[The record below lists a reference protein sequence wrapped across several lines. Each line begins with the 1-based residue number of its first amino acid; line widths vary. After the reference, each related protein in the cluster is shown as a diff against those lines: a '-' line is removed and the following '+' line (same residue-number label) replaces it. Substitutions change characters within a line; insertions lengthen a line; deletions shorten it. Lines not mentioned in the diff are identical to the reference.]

1 MNTGTQTAA
10 TPITSGRSQAGMCDR
25 PEGSPAHGRDARCDA
40 APLLPWLCESP
51 ALAMPHDT
59 ALIAM
64 IAAGIGLA
72 FVLGLLATRLRLPAL
87 VGYVLAGVVI
97 GPFTPGFH
105 ADLGLAQQLSEIG
118 VILLMFGV
126 GIHFSIAD
134 LLAVR
139 RIAVPGA
146 VVQIAVATLLGAATS
161 QLWGWSWGAGIVFGL
176 CLSVASTVVLLRAME
191 SRGMLDSIDGR
202 IAVGWLIVED
212 LATVLVLVLLPAF
225 AEPLGGV
232 PPEDAGGLG
241 ATLALTVIKVAAFVA
256 VMFVVGRR
264 AVPWLL
270 ERVARIGSREMFTL
284 AVLAVALGTAVG
296 AAALFDVSFALGAF
310 FAGVV
315 VNGSDL
321 SHEAASDA
329 LPLQDAF
336 AVLFFVAVGMLFDP
350 QIAIDRPLAVVAVV
364 LIVMIGKSLGAFFI
378 VIAFRYPVRT
388 ALTIS
393 ASLAQIGEFSFIL
406 AALALSLGLIPQE
419 GQSLIVAGAILSI
432 SLNPLAFWAA
442 DRATRWFNAHP
453 KLIAA
458 LERTPGELAA
468 LPAQAQEEQ
477 LRDHAIIV
485 GYGRVGGAIGELLA
499 MRGIPFIAIDH
510 SRERVLS
517 LRERGRLVL
526 FGDAARPGV
535 LQLAHPER
543 ARLLVVATPDPY
555 QSRAIID
562 RARAANPAIEA
573 VARAHSDEERGYLE
587 AHGADIALVG
597 EHELAFAL
605 AHHALVKMGCGDDAA
620 DATVDELRRR
630 HVGELSTPDEP

>member
-1 MNTGTQTAA
+1 MRRGA
-10 TPITSGRSQAGMCDR
+10 
-25 PEGSPAHGRDARCDA
+25 DA
-40 APLLPWLCESP
+40 AMVCESSGP
-51 ALAMPHDT
+51 AMPHDT

-72 FVLGLLATRLRLPAL
+72 FVLGLLATRMRLPAL

-126 GIHFSIAD
+126 GIHFSLAD

-146 VVQIAVATLLGAATS
+146 VVQIAVATLLGALMS
-161 QLWGWSWGAGIVFGL
+161 QLWGWTWGAGIVFGL

-191 SRGMLDSIDGR
+191 SRGMLDSLDGR

-225 AEPLGGV
+225 AGSLGGV
-232 PPEDAGGLG
+232 APEGAGNLG
-241 ATLALTVIKVAAFVA
+241 TTLALTAAKVTAFAV

-270 ERVARIGSREMFTL
+270 ERVARMGSREMFTL
-284 AVLAVALGTAVG
+284 AVLAVALGIAVG

-336 AVLFFVAVGMLFDP
+336 SVLFFVAVGMLFDP
-350 QIAIDRPLAVVAVV
+350 QIVIDRPLAVLAVV
-364 LIVMIGKSLGAFFI
+364 LIVMIGKSIGAFFI
-378 VIAFRYPVRT
+378 VLAFRYPVRT

-406 AALALSLGLIPQE
+406 AALALTLGLFPQE

-442 DRATRWFNAHP
+442 DRATRWLNAHP
-453 KLIAA
+453 RLMAA
-458 LERTPGELAA
+458 LEPAPRELAA
-468 LPAQAQEEQ
+468 VPAEVEDER

-499 MRGIPFIAIDH
+499 MRGIPFVAIDH
-510 SRERVLS
+510 SRERVLA
-517 LRERGRLVL
+517 LRERGLLVL

-543 ARLLVVATPDPY
+543 ARLIVVATPDPY

-562 RARAANPAIEA
+562 RARAANPSIEA
-573 VARAHSDEERGYLE
+573 VARAHRDEERRYLE
-587 AHGADIALVG
+587 AHGANVALVG
-597 EHELAFAL
+597 EHELAFSL
-605 AHHALVKMGCGDDAA
+605 AHHALVKMGCDDDDA
-620 DATVDELRRR
+620 DATIDELRRR
-630 HVGELSTPDEP
+630 RDPELTAPDQP